1 MHYIKYQLTALFI
14 IAFLFSCNHK
24 NAQGK
29 QEDLI
34 TTPETMNAH
43 VKDNI
48 VQLLSAAADQNGKL
62 NDSVQ
67 LNFLPVVKNYF
78 DQNDAAPVWSSSEK
92 MMPYADSF
100 FLFLKDAAYSGL
112 YKSDYNYDAL
122 ASINNTLA
130 TDSLKRKDAVIWA
143 KAELLFTDAYMHV
156 LQDLK
161 QGRLQPDSLSLKH
174 DEKNYKP
181 FFIDNLNKLKN
192 GESVSLLFDSL
203 QPALQDYTLL
213 KSGIKN
219 FVDSMDTKRYTYLV
233 YPAKDSAGF
242 VRRLQKRLAESGINT
257 VSLPDTTEI
266 KAAIKKYQVKKGIK
280 EDGKLSPGLIKTM
293 NLTDL
298 EKFNRIA
305 ITLDRY
311 KQLPAKMPK
320 QYVWVNLPAYKLKV
334 WDADT
339 IAFESKIICGKT
351 TTPTPYITSAISDII
366 IYPTWTIPA
375 SIVKKDIIPGMKKNP
390 GYLARKGFHLI
401 NNKGETVDPSVVNWS
416 KYTKGIP
423 YNVMQGSGDD
433 NALGVIKFNFNNPFS
448 VYLHDTNQRYL
459 FKNSSRSLSHGCVRV
474 QEWQKL
480 AFYLVRNDSM
490 LARHPDSLHYNTDSI
505 SHWIALKEKH
515 RIDLKNHV
523 SLFIRYFGCELVNGN
538 IKFYDDIY
546 NDDKEMR
553 EKYFSGK

>member
-1 MHYIKYQLTALFI
+1 
-14 IAFLFSCNHK
+14 
-24 NAQGK
+24 
-29 QEDLI
+29 
-34 TTPETMNAH
+34 
-43 VKDNI
+43 
-48 VQLLSAAADQNGKL
+48 
-62 NDSVQ
+62 
-67 LNFLPVVKNYF
+67 
-78 DQNDAAPVWSSSEK
+78 
-92 MMPYADSF
+92 
-100 FLFLKDAAYSGL
+100 
-112 YKSDYNYDAL
+112 
-122 ASINNTLA
+122 
-130 TDSLKRKDAVIWA
+130 
-143 KAELLFTDAYMHV
+143 
-156 LQDLK
+156 
-161 QGRLQPDSLSLKH
+161 
-174 DEKNYKP
+174 
-181 FFIDNLNKLKN
+181 
-192 GESVSLLFDSL
+192 
-203 QPALQDYTLL
+203 
-213 KSGIKN
+213 
-219 FVDSMDTKRYTYLV
+219 
-233 YPAKDSAGF
+233 
-242 VRRLQKRLAESGINT
+242 
-257 VSLPDTTEI
+257 
-266 KAAIKKYQVKKGIK
+266 
-280 EDGKLSPGLIKTM
+280 M